1 MLSKVVFDPVVFDAG
16 AGAGVGSGVGVGSG
30 AGVGT
35 PGRSGVGS
43 GPGAGVGLGAGVGVG
58 SGAGVGTPGR
68 SGVVAFASCI
78 RARLAEAPPQTR
90 AARTSERRRVLAILM
105 SVVSCFGLVAG
116 ARVGVLWQFS
126 VSVVRC
132 YTVPCRL
139 LVLALRSC
147 LWVAATGWSRLCA
160 HPSAGCR
167 RYTRELMGAET
178 VSKS

>member
-35 PGRSGVGS
+35 PGRSGV
-43 GPGAGVGLGAGVGVG
+43 
-58 SGAGVGTPGR
+58 
-68 SGVVAFASCI
+68 VAFASCV
-78 RARLAEAPPQTR
+78 RARLAKAPPQTR

-105 SVVSCFGLVAG
+105 SVVSCFVLVAG

-132 YTVPCRL
+132 YTVPCRS

-147 LWVAATGWSRLCA
+147 LWVASTGWSRLCA

-167 RYTRELMGAET
+167 RYTRELMGAEP
-178 VSKS
+178 VSKADRAVTRP